1 MRQAIHIFRKDVRH
15 CWPYI
20 AAVPALTA
28 LNAWVSSTDFPD
40 PSKLNSTS
48 SLISLPLV
56 VAWWLAIG
64 AAVHGETRVG
74 DRQFWTTRPY
84 SWKSLVGAKL
94 LFIAGFLSL
103 PLLISDCIVLIA
115 SGFNPLALLAGLLC
129 RHCWFLGFLI
139 LPFVVAALTRATRD
153 LVLTGLVLYIV
164 SYIAIFFMARWANE
178 FGILHLTN
186 PQWIGAA
193 APWLLPIAGFG
204 LIVEQ
209 YALRR
214 TVPVR
219 VLAIALGAL
228 VPVAMASS
236 LMRIT
241 YAPPAPWHDDP
252 RYRTATVQ
260 LAPDPKHPNM
270 IDVDQTNG
278 RIGIPVRFSGWP
290 RDKMTCQ
297 VSQVTA
303 SVHEPQPG
311 TLLMSVSTSSPPT
324 SIATTSDGRKM
335 LSFPADSL
343 RALFSQTVDLQ
354 VSIDLMVY
362 QSRERVD
369 IALERGWIRLPEFG
383 NVRFLEDVH
392 GRRLVW
398 RAALDPG
405 RPGWSYDLGDDQSE
419 FVTNGQWA
427 WSGSAPCFSH
437 LVPNESCLFLRGKFL
452 DPLFRSH
459 RSSRR

>member
-1 MRQAIHIFRKDVRH
+1 
-15 CWPYI
+15 
-20 AAVPALTA
+20 
-28 LNAWVSSTDFPD
+28 
-40 PSKLNSTS
+40 
-48 SLISLPLV
+48 
-56 VAWWLAIG
+56 
-64 AAVHGETRVG
+64 
-74 DRQFWTTRPY
+74 
-84 SWKSLVGAKL
+84 
-94 LFIAGFLSL
+94 
-103 PLLISDCIVLIA
+103 
-115 SGFNPLALLAGLLC
+115 
-129 RHCWFLGFLI
+129 
-139 LPFVVAALTRATRD
+139 
-153 LVLTGLVLYIV
+153 
-164 SYIAIFFMARWANE
+164 
-178 FGILHLTN
+178 
-186 PQWIGAA
+186 
-193 APWLLPIAGFG
+193 
-204 LIVEQ
+204 
-209 YALRR
+209 
-214 TVPVR
+214 
-219 VLAIALGAL
+219 
-228 VPVAMASS
+228 
-236 LMRIT
+236 
-241 YAPPAPWHDDP
+241 
-252 RYRTATVQ
+252 
-260 LAPDPKHPNM
+260 M

-303 SVHEPQPG
+303 SVHEPHPG

-427 WSGSAPCFSH
+427 WSGSAPASPIWFPTSPVYSYAGSSWIPYSGVTVVHGDEGTSAYRQPGELIFTAKRLVDTVPRRLNISNLSLTGQAAASQPPPSGQCAHPPSH
-437 LVPNESCLFLRGKFL
+437 GTRTTT
-452 DPLFRSH
+452 R
-459 RSSRR
+459 